1 MNIDVTWQADAEQH
15 AGVAAMKVRQHD
27 LFPRALGA
35 RILGLLLVAG
45 LLGGC
50 VSQTVKRVDTTPPRQ
65 ASEPIPEALLL
76 DVGIQLFDPNVPDE
90 WRDRER
96 DGILPEVRRAEA
108 RFMPF
113 LLKDTLESTGNWG
126 AVRVVPRHTHAVDVT
141 VDGKLLESNGETLRL
156 EVEVADASGRRW
168 FKREY
173 SYQASRYAY
182 DEAAPAGLD
191 PFQQLYNEIAND
203 MLAYRERL
211 SATEIAQ
218 TREIGRMRFAREFAP
233 DAFDGYLEQR
243 RNGRFE
249 LVRLPA
255 ENDPMMSRIGR
266 VRDREHLFI
275 DTLDAHY
282 GQFVEEMDTP
292 YTEYRRHTYR
302 EAVAL
307 REMRES
313 ARNRTILGALAVAG
327 GIYAASQSDSPYGR
341 AAGHLGIMGG
351 AYMVR
356 DGLARRQEAE
366 LHALTLNE
374 LANSLEQEITP
385 SVIELD
391 DRTITLTGTVDSQYD
406 QWKEILEELYRSDVG
421 LPVAGDG

>member
-1 MNIDVTWQADAEQH
+1 MSPIELARPTVSA
-15 AGVAAMKVRQHD
+15 
-27 LFPRALGA
+27 ALG
-35 RILGLLLVAG
+35 RLLGLILFASLVS
-45 LLGGC
+45 GC
-50 VSQTVKRVDTTPPRQ
+50 VTQTVKRVDTTPARQ
-65 ASEPIPEALLL
+65 ATEVIPEAMLL
-76 DVGIQLFDPNVPDE
+76 DVGIALFDPNVPEE

-113 LLKDTLESTGNWG
+113 ILKDTLESTGNWG
-126 AVRVVPRHTHAVDVT
+126 AVRVIPRDTLAVDVT
-141 VDGKLLESNGETLRL
+141 VDAKLLESNGETLRL

-173 SYQASRYAY
+173 GYQASRYAY

-191 PFQQLYNEIAND
+191 PFQMVYNEVAND
-203 MLAYRERL
+203 MLAYRERM
-211 SATEIAQ
+211 SATEISQ
-218 TREIGRMRFAREFAP
+218 VREIGRMRFAREFAP
-233 DAFDGYLEQR
+233 EAFDGYLNANR
-243 RNGRFE
+243 GRYE

-255 ENDPMMSRIGR
+255 ENDPMIARIGR
-266 VRDREHLFI
+266 VREREHLFI

-282 GQFVEEMDTP
+282 SQFNDDMNTP

-313 ARNRTILGALAVAG
+313 ARNRTIMGALAVAG
-327 GIYAASQSDSPYGR
+327 GLYAATQSDSRYGR
-341 AAGHLGIMGG
+341 AAGQLGVLGG
-351 AYMVR
+351 AYMIR
-356 DGLARRQEAE
+356 DGLGRRQEAE

-391 DRTITLTGTVDSQYD
+391 DRTITLTGTVDGQYD
-406 QWKEILEELYRSDVG
+406 QWRDILHELYRSDVG
-421 LPVAGDG
+421 LPIASDG

>member
-1 MNIDVTWQADAEQH
+1 MT
-15 AGVAAMKVRQHD
+15 GRQFD
-27 LFPRALGA
+27 FCSGSTIG
-35 RILGLLLVAG
+35 RICGLLLVAAIIS
-45 LLGGC
+45 GC

-65 ASEPIPEALLL
+65 ASEPIPEELLL
-76 DVGIQLFDPNVPDE
+76 DVGIQLFDPNIPDE
-90 WRDRER
+90 WRERER

-113 LLKDTLESTGNWG
+113 VLKETLESTGNWG
-126 AVRVVPRHTHAVDVT
+126 AVRVVPRETRAVDVT
-141 VDGKLLESNGETLRL
+141 VDAKLLESNGETLRL
-156 EVEVADASGRRW
+156 QVAVADASGRRW
-168 FKREY
+168 FDREY
-173 SYQASRYAY
+173 RYQASRYAY

-211 SATEIAQ
+211 SAAEIRQ
-218 TREIGRMRFAREFAP
+218 TREISRMRFAQEFAP
-233 DAFDGYLEQR
+233 EAFADYLRE
-243 RNGRFE
+243 RNGRFQ

-255 ENDPMMSRIGR
+255 EGDPMMARIGR

-282 GQFVEEMDTP
+282 AQFAEEMGTP
-292 YTEYRRHTYR
+292 YTEYRRHTYS

-313 ARNRTILGALAVAG
+313 ARNRTIMGALAVAG

-341 AAGHLGIMGG
+341 AAGQLGIIGG

-391 DRTITLTGTVDSQYD
+391 DRTITLTGTVDNQYD

-421 LPVAGDG
+421 LPASSDG

>member
-1 MNIDVTWQADAEQH
+1 MIDAQLARSP
-15 AGVAAMKVRQHD
+15 AGPKLGRLTGLVLAAI
-27 LFPRALGA
+27 
-35 RILGLLLVAG
+35 ILS
-45 LLGGC
+45 GC
-50 VSQTVKRVDTTPPRQ
+50 VTQTVKRVDTTPARQ
-65 ASEPIPEALLL
+65 ATESIPEAMLL
-76 DVGIQLFDPNVPDE
+76 DVGIELFDPNVPEE

-113 LLKDTLESTGNWG
+113 ILKNTLESTGNWG
-126 AVRVVPRHTHAVDVT
+126 AVRVVPRRTLAVDVT
-141 VDGKLLESNGETLRL
+141 VHGKVLESNGETLRL
-156 EVEVADASGRRW
+156 EVDVADASGRRW
-168 FKREY
+168 FTREY
-173 SYQASRYAY
+173 GYQASRYAY

-191 PFQQLYNEIAND
+191 PFQMVYNEIAND
-203 MLAYRERL
+203 MLAYRERM

-218 TREIGRMRFAREFAP
+218 VREIGRMRFAREFAP
-233 DAFDGYLEQR
+233 EAFDGYLQENR
-243 RNGRFE
+243 GRHE

-255 ENDPMMSRIGR
+255 ENDPMMTRIAR
-266 VRDREHLFI
+266 IREREHLFI

-282 GQFVEEMDTP
+282 AHFNEQMDTP

-313 ARNRTILGALAVAG
+313 ARNRTIMGALALAG
-327 GIYAASQSDSPYGR
+327 GLYAASQSDSSYGR
-341 AAGHLGIMGG
+341 AAGHLGILGG
-351 AYMVR
+351 AYMIR
-356 DGLARRQEAE
+356 DGLGRKQEAE

-391 DRTITLTGTVDSQYD
+391 DRTITLTGTVDGQYE
-406 QWKEILEELYRSDVG
+406 QWREILHDLYRSDVG
-421 LPVAGDG
+421 LPVLGEG

>member
-1 MNIDVTWQADAEQH
+1 MNDTQLDRPAVGTMLQ
-15 AGVAAMKVRQHD
+15 R
-27 LFPRALGA
+27 L
-35 RILGLLLVAG
+35 LGLLLFASLVS
-45 LLGGC
+45 GC
-50 VSQTVKRVDTTPPRQ
+50 VSQTVKRVDTTPARQ
-65 ASEPIPEALLL
+65 ATAVIPEAMLL
-76 DVGIQLFDPNVPDE
+76 DVGIHLFDPNVPEE

-108 RFMPF
+108 RYMPF
-113 LLKDTLESTGNWG
+113 ILKDTLEGTGNWG
-126 AVRVVPRHTHAVDVT
+126 AVRVIPRDTMAVDVT
-141 VDGKLLESNGETLRL
+141 VDAKLLESNGETLRL

-168 FKREY
+168 FQREY
-173 SYQASRYAY
+173 GYQASRYAY

-191 PFQQLYNEIAND
+191 PFQMVYNEIAND
-203 MLAYRERL
+203 MLAYRERM

-218 TREIGRMRFAREFAP
+218 VREIGRMRFAREFAP
-233 DAFDGYLEQR
+233 EAFDGYLAEDRGQY
-243 RNGRFE
+243 E

-255 ENDPMMSRIGR
+255 ENDPMMTRIAR
-266 VRDREHLFI
+266 VREREHLFI

-282 GQFVEEMDTP
+282 AQFNDEMDTP

-313 ARNRTILGALAVAG
+313 ARNRTIMGALAVVG
-327 GIYAASQSDSPYGR
+327 GLYAATQSDSPYGR
-341 AAGHLGIMGG
+341 AAGQLGVLGG
-351 AYMVR
+351 AYMIR
-356 DGLARRQEAE
+356 DGLGRRQEAE

-391 DRTITLTGTVDSQYD
+391 DRTITLTGTVDGQYD
-406 QWKEILEELYRSDVG
+406 QWRDILQELYRSDVG
-421 LPVAGDG
+421 LPVASDG

>member
-1 MNIDVTWQADAEQH
+1 MT
-15 AGVAAMKVRQHD
+15 VRQ
-27 LFPRALGA
+27 LYLGGTPIA
-35 RILGLLLVAG
+35 RMLGLLLAAVIVS
-45 LLGGC
+45 GC
-50 VSQTVKRVDTTPPRQ
+50 VSQTIKRVDTTPPLQ
-65 ASEPIPEALLL
+65 ASEPIPEELLL
-76 DVGIQLFDPNVPDE
+76 DVGIQLFDPNIPDE

-126 AVRVVPRHTHAVDVT
+126 AVRVVPRETRAVDVT
-141 VDGKLLESNGETLRL
+141 VGAKLLESNGETLRL
-156 EVEVADASGRRW
+156 QVEVVDASGRRW
-168 FKREY
+168 FNREY
-173 SYQASRYAY
+173 RYQASRYAY

-211 SATEIAQ
+211 SAAEIRQ

-233 DAFDGYLEQR
+233 DAFDDYLQE
-243 RNGRFE
+243 RNGRFQ

-255 ENDPMMSRIGR
+255 ENDPMMTRIGR

-282 GQFVEEMDTP
+282 AHFVEEMDTP

-313 ARNRTILGALAVAG
+313 ARNRTIMGALAVAG

-341 AAGHLGIMGG
+341 AAGHLGILGG
-351 AYMVR
+351 AYMIR
-356 DGLARRQEAE
+356 DGLGRRQEAE

-421 LPVAGDG
+421 LPASSDG

>member
-1 MNIDVTWQADAEQH
+1 MNH
-15 AGVAAMKVRQHD
+15 NP
-27 LFPRALGA
+27 FA
-35 RILGLLLVAG
+35 RPASGTLPGRLIGWALVAL

-50 VSQTVKRVDTTPPRQ
+50 VSQTVKRVDTTPARQ
-65 ASEPIPEALLL
+65 ATEAIPEALLL
-76 DVGIQLFDPNVPDE
+76 DVGIQLFDPNVPEE

-113 LLKDTLESTGNWG
+113 ILKDTLESTGNWG
-126 AVRVVPRHTHAVDVT
+126 AVRVVPRETLAVDLT
-141 VDGKLLESNGETLRL
+141 VNSRILESNGETLRL
-156 EVEVADASGRRW
+156 EVEVSDASGRRW

-173 SYQASRYAY
+173 GYQASRYAY

-191 PFQQLYNEIAND
+191 PFQMVYNEIAND
-203 MLAYRERL
+203 MLAYRERM
-211 SATEIAQ
+211 SAAEIAQ
-218 TREIGRMRFAREFAP
+218 VREIGRMRFAREFAP
-233 DAFDGYLEQR
+233 EAFDGYLQENR
-243 RNGRFE
+243 GRYE
-249 LVRLPA
+249 LLRLPA
-255 ENDPMMSRIGR
+255 ENDPMMTRIAR
-266 VRDREHLFI
+266 VREREHLFI

-282 GQFVEEMDTP
+282 AHFNDQMDTP

-313 ARNRTILGALAVAG
+313 ARNRTIMGALAVAG
-327 GIYAASQSDSPYGR
+327 GIYAASQSDSSYGR
-341 AAGHLGIMGG
+341 AAGHLGILGG
-351 AYMVR
+351 AYMIR
-356 DGLARRQEAE
+356 DGLGRRQEAE

-391 DRTITLTGTVDSQYD
+391 DRTITLTGTVDGQYD
-406 QWKEILEELYRSDVG
+406 QWREILHELYQSDVG
-421 LPVAGDG
+421 LPVLSDG